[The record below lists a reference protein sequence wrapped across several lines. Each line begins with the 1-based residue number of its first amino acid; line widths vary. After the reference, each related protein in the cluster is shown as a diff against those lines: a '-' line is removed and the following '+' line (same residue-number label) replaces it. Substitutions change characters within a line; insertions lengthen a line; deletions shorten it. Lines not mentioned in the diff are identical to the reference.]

1 MNSRNELASLGSCK
15 DHENLEQLCRESCK
29 REANTEES
37 RDYGCYSL
45 DHIRAKQG
53 EFVTFS
59 GFNLYLLT

>member
-37 RDYGCYSL
+37 QVENQKEREIKKERNS
-45 DHIRAKQG
+45 
-53 EFVTFS
+53 
-59 GFNLYLLT
+59 